1 MLKNKTLTVLF
12 ALTVAFGSRAQTLK
26 LATIIDSVTVSH
38 PVVKMYENEIR
49 SMDEAAKGQRAGCRR
64 V

>member
-38 PVVKMYENEIR
+38 PVVKMYENEF
-49 SMDEAAKGQRAGCRR
+49 DG
-64 V
+64 